1 MRDIM
6 LVSGFI
12 CAVAGLVLA
21 AWDTVK
27 SWRRPGN
34 VSSGHKKSPWPWRDH
49 GDDHPKGQS

>member
-27 SWRRPGN
+27 SWRRWCN
-34 VSSGHKKSPWPWRDH
+34 ASGHKKSPWPWRDH
-49 GDDHPKGQS
+49 GDDYPKGQS